1 MTTAAFANFAAG
13 LRYEDLPAEAVRAT
27 RRVFLDWLGNAY
39 AGAATRTGQI
49 IAGVLSEAGGAA
61 QARLIGFDTRSSAI
75 NAALINGATSHVVE
89 FDDIY
94 RDALYHPGSPTIAA
108 ALAMAEKLHADG
120 KRLIAGIVA
129 GYEVGTRIGE
139 AVNPSHYRYWHT
151 TGTVGTFGAA
161 AAAGNLL
168 GLNAEQ
174 MTWALGNAGTQAA
187 GLWQFLEDGQMM
199 SKPLHSGKA
208 ASSGVLSALLAQ
220 RGFNGATRILEG
232 TRGFCVATASDW
244 SFDKVLPSLGQQ
256 YNIASTT
263 FKAHASCGHTH
274 PAIDATL
281 AIAREYTI
289 RAKDVSSVR
298 VRTYSLAHTVAGNPS
313 PNTIEQAKFSIPFC
327 VATVLRF
334 GKAGTAE
341 FASDRVGD
349 PETVALMNRVSVEP
363 DPELSSLAPKKRPAI
378 VEIVTHD
385 GRSFVHRVD
394 FRKGDPE
401 NPPTQSE
408 LETKFLDLA
417 AASVPREEGTAITEA
432 VSRLDTI
439 EDVSTLLWR

>member
-1 MTTAAFANFAAG
+1 M
-13 LRYEDLPAEAVRAT
+13 
-27 RRVFLDWLGNAY
+27 
-39 AGAATRTGQI
+39 
-49 IAGVLSEAGGAA
+49 
-61 QARLIGFDTRSSAI
+61 
-75 NAALINGATSHVVE
+75 E

-220 RGFNGATRILEG
+220 HGFNGATRILEG
-232 TRGFCVATASDW
+232 TKGFCVATASDW
-244 SFDKVLPSLGQQ
+244 SFDKVLPSLGQR

-313 PNTIEQAKFSIPFC
+313 PSTIEQAKFSIPFC

-341 FASDRVGD
+341 FASDRIGD

-432 VSRLDTI
+432 VSRLDKI